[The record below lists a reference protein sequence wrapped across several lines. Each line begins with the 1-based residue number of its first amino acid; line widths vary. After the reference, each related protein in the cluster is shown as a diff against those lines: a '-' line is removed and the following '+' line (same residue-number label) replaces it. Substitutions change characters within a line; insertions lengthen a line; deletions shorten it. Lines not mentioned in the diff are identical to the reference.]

1 MATKSPTAGN
11 NAGATTDAI
20 ELLTADHRNVEKL
33 FKQYDKLAEEGGTYN
48 EREALAATI
57 CAELTVHAQV
67 EEEVFYPAARD
78 ILDEEDLVDEALVE
92 HATAKDLIAQ
102 LADMSPD
109 DDLYDAKVK
118 VLSELIEH
126 HVEEEE
132 EEMFPKLKKA
142 KLDTASVGHKM
153 AQRKQELIEELGIG
167 DEATEDRAETTLQW
181 RE

>member
-1 MATKSPTAGN
+1 MANTSSSPRAETK
-11 NAGATTDAI
+11 TDAI
-20 ELLTADHRNVEKL
+20 ELLMQDHRNVEKL
-33 FKQYDKLAEEGGTYN
+33 FKQYEKLVEEEGSYN

-67 EEEVFYPAARD
+67 EEEIFYPAARD
-78 ILDEEDLVDEALVE
+78 ILDEEDLVDEAVVE
-92 HATAKDLIAQ
+92 HASAKDLIAQ

-118 VLSELIEH
+118 VLGELIEH

-132 EEMFPKLKKA
+132 EQMFPKCKKA
-142 KLDTASVGHKM
+142 RLDTASLGTQIVERKM
-153 AQRKQELIEELGIG
+153 ELAEELGIG
-167 DEATEDRAETTLQW
+167 AEATEE

>member
-1 MATKSPTAGN
+1 MANKSSAAVNPAPTKS
-11 NAGATTDAI
+11 DAI
-20 ELLTADHRNVEKL
+20 EMLTADHRNVEKL
-33 FKQYDKLAEEGGTYN
+33 FKEYEQLAEGEGTYN
-48 EREALAATI
+48 EKEALAATI

-67 EEEVFYPAARD
+67 EEEIFYPAARD

-132 EEMFPKLKKA
+132 DQMFPKVKKA
-142 KLDTASVGHKM
+142 KLDTAALGLQM
-153 AQRKQELIEELGIG
+153 QERKLELIEEFGIAT
-167 DEATEDRAETTLQW
+167 EATADRE
-181 RE
+181 

>member
-1 MATKSPTAGN
+1 MATTSSTPVNTAG
-11 NAGATTDAI
+11 AKSDAI
-20 ELLTADHRNVEKL
+20 EMLTADHRNVEKL
-33 FKQYDKLAEEGGTYN
+33 FKEYDQLVEAEGSYN
-48 EREALAATI
+48 EKEALAATI
-57 CAELTVHAQV
+57 CAELSVHAQV

-78 ILDEEDLVDEALVE
+78 ILDEEDLVDEAVVE
-92 HATAKDLIAQ
+92 HASAKDLIAQ

-132 EEMFPKLKKA
+132 DEMFPKLRKA
-142 KLDTASVGHKM
+142 KLDTASLGLQM
-153 AQRKQELIEELGIG
+153 QERKVELIEELGIG
-167 DEATEDRAETTLQW
+167 VAATAE

>member
-1 MATKSPTAGN
+1 MATQSSTPVNTAGIQS
-11 NAGATTDAI
+11 DAI
-20 ELLTADHRNVEKL
+20 EQLTADHRKVEKL
-33 FKQYDKLAEEGGTYN
+33 FKEYDQLVATEASYN
-48 EREALAATI
+48 EKEALAATI

-67 EEEVFYPAARD
+67 EEEIFYPAARD
-78 ILDEEDLVDEALVE
+78 ILDEEDLVDEAVVE
-92 HATAKDLIAQ
+92 HASAKDLIAQ

-132 EEMFPKLKKA
+132 DQMFPKLKKA
-142 KLDTASVGHKM
+142 RLDTASIGSEM
-153 AQRKQELIEELGIG
+153 LERKQELIEEFGIG
-167 DEATEDRAETTLQW
+167 AEATAE